1 MRRVDCCSIR
11 QAGVTEGH
19 GTGLD
24 DEQTQDLE
32 GWFEVLSLCVSD
44 KPSLMF
50 KPLLRP
56 PSNIP
61 KPDLMIGTRVMLA
74 GERISVG

>member
-1 MRRVDCCSIR
+1 MRKVGCCSIR

-19 GTGLD
+19 GTGLG
-24 DEQTQDLE
+24 DERTQDLE
-32 GWFEVLSLCVSD
+32 GWCGVLSLCVSD
-44 KPSLMF
+44 SFPQYSSRTSAL
-50 KPLLRP
+50 

-74 GERISVG
+74 GERTSVG

>member
-44 KPSLMF
+44 KPS
-50 KPLLRP
+50 
-56 PSNIP
+56 
-61 KPDLMIGTRVMLA
+61 
-74 GERISVG
+74 

>member
-1 MRRVDCCSIR
+1 VRRVDCCSIR

-32 GWFEVLSLCVSD
+32 GWFEVLSLRVSD
-44 KPSLMF
+44 KPSQCSNRF
-50 KPLLRP
+50 YP